1 MDIVRDIARVALVP
15 ELVVVVVELRVP
27 ELVEIS
33 EGIGSL
39 HFG

>member
-15 ELVVVVVELRVP
+15 ELVVVAELRVP

>member
-1 MDIVRDIARVALVP
+1 MDIVLDIARVALVP
-15 ELVVVVVELRVP
+15 ELVVVVELRVP
-27 ELVEIS
+27 ELVEMS